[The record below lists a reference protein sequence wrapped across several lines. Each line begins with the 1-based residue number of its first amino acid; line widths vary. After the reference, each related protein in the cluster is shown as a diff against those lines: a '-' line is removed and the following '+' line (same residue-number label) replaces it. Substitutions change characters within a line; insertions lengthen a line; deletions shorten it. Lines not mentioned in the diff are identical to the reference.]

1 VIAANRARQLQSRF
15 AKGEPHPDPK
25 TPGWQFKLEPTQILE
40 IQVTLE
46 GSFHE
51 EEFLGRMNNGGRIT
65 IPKLIMNLLKEEEE
79 NLEGHVFKV
88 MLTPP

>member
-1 VIAANRARQLQSRF
+1 MPLTESVSFKAVLQKGNRIQIPRLLR
-15 AKGEPHPDPK
+15 
-25 TPGWQFKLEPTQILE
+25 WQFKLEPTQIFE

-51 EEFLGRMNNGGRIT
+51 EEFLGRMNNDGRIT